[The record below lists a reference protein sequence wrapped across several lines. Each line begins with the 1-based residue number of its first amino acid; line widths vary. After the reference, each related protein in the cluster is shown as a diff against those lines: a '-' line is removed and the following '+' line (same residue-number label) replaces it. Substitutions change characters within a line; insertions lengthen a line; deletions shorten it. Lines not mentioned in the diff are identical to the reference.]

1 MDEMKNKEITE
12 YAMSLALK
20 YGCQD
25 VKVVLLQNNEDA
37 IDLRNGQMERM
48 HHALARSLVM
58 NLFLDGRDGFFY
70 TNKVE
75 KDGLDNFIRQA
86 VETTRMLEPDES
98 HTLADPSL
106 YYKGDGPE
114 LCNFDATLSQMD
126 PQEKLALA
134 METDRQLVGS
144 HPSIISAET
153 RYSDRQ
159 YQGWYL
165 ISNGF
170 QGYEECSRTTLTS
183 ICTVEGKDGQHPM
196 DGWGESRI
204 FFRDMPRNGIAETAL
219 QRTLRK
225 VGQRPV
231 KSGRYTMIVESP
243 VAGNL
248 LVPMLGAMT
257 GQSLHQCTSFLQHC
271 QDVQVGSP
279 LLDVVDD
286 PLIPGTR
293 GASHFD
299 EDGVA
304 TKRRMIFEKGH
315 LRTYFIDTPSAHKLG
330 LQPTTLGVHHMI
342 FTPGDSSLDQLM
354 HQAGEAILV
363 TDFNGGNCDPST
375 GYFSYGVEGFWVKNG
390 IIVQPVSG
398 MNVTG
403 SMLDL
408 WKSLVAVGN
417 DADPWEAELIPSLM
431 FEGVA
436 FSGV

>member
-1 MDEMKNKEITE
+1 MKNKEITE

-48 HHALARSLVM
+48 HHALARLLVM

-98 HTLADPSL
+98 YTLADPSL

-204 FFRDMPRNGIAETAL
+204 FFRDMPWNGIAETAL

-375 GYFSYGVEGFWVKNG
+375 GYFSYGIEGFWVRNG

-403 SMLDL
+403 NMLDL

>member
-48 HHALARSLVM
+48 HHALARLLVM

-98 HTLADPSL
+98 YTLADPSL

-204 FFRDMPRNGIAETAL
+204 FFRDMPWNGIAETAL

-375 GYFSYGVEGFWVKNG
+375 GYFSYGIEGFWVRNG

-403 SMLDL
+403 NMLDL

>member
-1 MDEMKNKEITE
+1 MKNKEITE

-98 HTLADPSL
+98 YTLADPSL
-106 YYKGDGPE
+106 YYKGDGLE

>member
-375 GYFSYGVEGFWVKNG
+375 GYFSYGIEGFWVRNG
-390 IIVQPVSG
+390 IIGQPVSG